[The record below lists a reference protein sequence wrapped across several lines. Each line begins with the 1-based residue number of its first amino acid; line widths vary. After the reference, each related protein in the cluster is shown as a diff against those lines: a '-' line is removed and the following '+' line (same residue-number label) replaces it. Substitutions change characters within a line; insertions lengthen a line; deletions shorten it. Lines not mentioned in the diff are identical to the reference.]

1 MPYKCEQCGTNKEV
15 SYGIRMVIRA
25 KNTTLY
31 FCNTCKQDISLER
44 IRRKLEKKLTTVDI
58 RVLLHYFES
67 NDPYPAP
74 MSKREIQS
82 IQMFVDTG
90 LMVIDGEEN
99 EFKFKLTEG
108 GNMLVNSLCSVGF
121 PVKEWAIP
129 RKED

>member
-1 MPYKCEQCGTNKEV
+1 MIIN
-15 SYGIRMVIRA
+15 A
-25 KNTTLY
+25 KDNTLY
-31 FCNTCKQDISLER
+31 FCNTCKEDISLER
-44 IRRKLEKKLTTVDI
+44 IRRRLEKKLKPVDI
-58 RVLLHYFES
+58 MVLLHYLVS
-67 NDPYPAP
+67 NNPYPDP
-74 MSKREIQS
+74 ITTGEIQS

-108 GNMLVNSLCSVGF
+108 GKMLVESLCSVGF